1 MPKGR
6 PVIVTLRQPEVK
18 ILIRAAR
25 VGMVVL
31 APDHIGRVNAAIAK
45 LEHQLDAVVGKTPA
59 QEDSGGD

>member
-18 ILIRAAR
+18 ALIRAAR

-31 APDHIGRVNAAIAK
+31 SPEKVARVDRALQK
-45 LEHQLDAVVGKTPA
+45 LEHQLGAANGSGIYIH
-59 QEDSGGD
+59 DSLTR